1 VSSKPF
7 VRVGEPAPED
17 LTARARIRDAALLL
31 FAEHGVG
38 GASIRDIAAAAGVSS
53 GLVRHHFGSKEE
65 LRNACDAYA
74 MDQMVRLREQAVA
87 GGGLADE
94 AFMGS
99 MHRVARVLRRYLL
112 RSMLDG
118 SAPAAAM
125 FDEVVTQAEDWLRAA
140 GAETRDLRAAAVVV
154 CVMQLAG
161 YLMPTEVSRALGAD
175 VQSDAGTIRLNR
187 GLVDI
192 LANALLTPAQ
202 RDELHTAID
211 RIAGTGT
218 EAGTETGTTP
228 EGEGT

>member
-1 VSSKPF
+1 M
-7 VRVGEPAPED
+7 RVGEPAPED

-218 EAGTETGTTP
+218 GTETGTTP